1 MAKYKYTTVEEMP
14 PLAFSLE
21 STRKIP
27 TGSWRHVR
35 PVYKNKTSPCEV
47 GCPAGEKIPE
57 YFELLR
63 QKRYEE
69 AWYKILEDNPLPGV
83 TGRVCYHPCEGQCNR
98 KPYDEGVAIHNI
110 ERFVADQNLRNK
122 KLPRVSESPKSEKV
136 AIIGSGPAGLSCAY
150 QLARKG
156 YHAVIYE
163 ADHEPGGMLRYGIP
177 DYRLPKKILDKEIA
191 DIESTGVEIRPDSRI
206 GGSVAWSELE
216 KYDAVFVA
224 VGAMRSRKMDVPGE
238 DMKGVFTGVDFLWEI
253 NNGDVPKIG
262 RNVLVVGG
270 GNTAID
276 AARTAVRLGKK
287 ATILYRRTRTE
298 MPAVPEEIEE
308 AEKEGV
314 RFEFLVAPVKVTGS
328 KGKVSRIELMRMKL
342 GEPDASGRR
351 KPVPVKGSNFQV
363 AADTIISAIG
373 EEPDL
378 SFLPYSFLKKG
389 VRLFVDDDYS
399 TGVPGIFAGGD
410 AATNPNGTV
419 VNAIRAGKEAATSI
433 DEFLGWRTKSNGTP
447 HEVVRPEDV
456 NTFYFPH
463 ESRVKVPRI
472 PVAKSKTGFH
482 EVNKTLSEAQ
492 ALDEADRCFTCGT
505 CLHCDV
511 CMTFCPDVAISKD
524 ESGEYVIDYDHC
536 KGCGICVNE
545 CPREAMELVP
555 EGSREEVEEAQQV

>member
-47 GCPAGEKIPE
+47 GCPAGEKISV
-57 YFELLR
+57 YFELVR
-63 QKRYEE
+63 QKKYEE

-98 KPYDEGVAIHNI
+98 SAHDEPVAIHNI
-110 ERFVADQNLRNK
+110 ERFVADKNLRNK
-122 KLPRVSESPKSEKV
+122 KLPQVSESPKSEKIAV
-136 AIIGSGPAGLSCAY
+136 IGSGPAGLSCAY
-150 QLARKG
+150 QLSRKG
-156 YHAVIYE
+156 YRAVVYE
-163 ADHEPGGMLRYGIP
+163 ADHEAGGMLRYGIP
-177 DYRLPKKILDKEIA
+177 GYRLPKKILDKEIA
-191 DIESTGVEIRPDSRI
+191 DIESLGVEIRADSRI
-206 GGSVAWSELE
+206 GGNVAWSELE

-224 VGAMRSRKMDVPGE
+224 VGAMRSRKMEVPGE
-238 DMKGVFTGVDFLWEI
+238 EMKGVYTGVDFLRELSTG
-253 NNGDVPKIG
+253 NVPKIG
-262 RNVLVVGG
+262 RSVLVVGG

-276 AARTAVRLGKK
+276 AARSALRLGKK
-287 ATILYRRTRTE
+287 ATILYRRTRAE

-314 RFEFLVAPVKVTGS
+314 LFEFLVAPTKITGV
-328 KGKVSRIELMRMKL
+328 KGKANKIELIKMKL

-351 KPVPVKGSNFQV
+351 KPVPIKGSNFSM

-419 VNAIRAGKEAATSI
+419 VNAIRAGKDAANSI
-433 DEFLGWRTKSNGTP
+433 DEFLGWRSKSNGKP
-447 HEVVRPEDV
+447 HDVVRPGDI

-463 ESRVKVPRI
+463 EERVKVPRI
-472 PVAKSKTGFH
+472 TVEKSKATFG
-482 EVNKTLSEAQ
+482 EVNRTLSEDQ
-492 ALDEADRCFTCGT
+492 ALAEAERCFTCGT

-524 ESGEYVIDYDHC
+524 AHGEYVIDYDHC

-555 EGSREEVEEAQQV
+555 EESREGGEEAELA

>member
-1 MAKYKYTTVEEMP
+1 MTRYKYTTVEEMP

-47 GCPAGEKIPE
+47 GCPAGEKIPV
-57 YFELLR
+57 YFDLVR
-63 QKRYEE
+63 QKKYEE

-98 KPYDEGVAIHNI
+98 KPYDEAVAIHNI
-110 ERFVADQNLRNK
+110 ERFVADKNLRNK
-122 KLPRVSESPKSEKV
+122 KLPQVSETPKSEKV
-136 AIIGSGPAGLSCAY
+136 AVIGSGPAGLSCAY
-150 QLARKG
+150 QLSRKG
-156 YHAVIYE
+156 YRTVIFE

-177 DYRLPKKILDKEIA
+177 EYRLPKKILDKEIA
-191 DIESTGVEIRPDSRI
+191 DIESLGVEIRMDSRI
-206 GGSVAWSELE
+206 GGNVAWSELE
-216 KYDAVFVA
+216 KFDAVFVA
-224 VGAMRSRKMDVPGE
+224 VGAMRSRKMDVAGE
-238 DMKGVFTGVDFLWEI
+238 GLKGVYTGVDFLRDLSTGI
-253 NNGDVPKIG
+253 VPKVG
-262 RNVLVVGG
+262 RQVLVVGG

-276 AARTAVRLGKK
+276 AARSAVRLGKK
-287 ATILYRRTRTE
+287 ATILYRRTRAE

-314 RFEFLVAPVKVTGS
+314 RFEFLVAPAKITGV
-328 KGKVSRIELMRMKL
+328 KGKASKIELIKMKL

-351 KPVPVKGSNFQV
+351 RPVPVKGSNYTM

-419 VNAIRAGKEAATSI
+419 VNAIRAGKDAAKSI
-433 DEFLGWRTKSNGTP
+433 DEFLGWRTQSNGLS
-447 HEVVRPEDV
+447 HDVVHPDDV

-463 ESRVKVPRI
+463 EKRVKVPRI
-472 PVAKSKTGFH
+472 AVEKSKASFT
-482 EVNKTLSEAQ
+482 EVNRTLTEGQ
-492 ALDEADRCFTCGT
+492 ALDEAERCFTCGT

-511 CMTFCPDVAISKD
+511 CLTFCPDVAISKD
-524 ESGEYVIDYDHC
+524 KDGEYVIDYDHC

-555 EGSREEVEEAQQV
+555 EGAHEVEEEAVQA

>member
-1 MAKYKYTTVEEMP
+1 MGKYKFTTVEEMP

-21 STRKIP
+21 STRKIL

-35 PVYKNKTSPCEV
+35 PVYRNKTSPCEV
-47 GCPAGEKIPE
+47 GCPAGEKIPV
-57 YFELLR
+57 YFDLVR
-63 QKRYEE
+63 QRKYEE
-69 AWYKILEDNPLPGV
+69 AWHKILEDNPLPGV

-98 KPYDEGVAIHNI
+98 GEYDEPVAVHSI
-110 ERFVADQNLRNK
+110 ERFVADRNLRNK
-122 KLPRVSESPKSEKV
+122 RLPEITESPKSEKV
-136 AIIGSGPAGLSCAY
+136 AVIGSGPAGLSCAY

-156 YHAVIYE
+156 YRAVIYE

-177 DYRLPKKILDKEIA
+177 DYRLPRNILDKEIG
-191 DIESTGVEIRPDSRI
+191 DIGSLGVEINVDSRI
-206 GGSVAWSELE
+206 GGNVAWSELE

-224 VGAMRSRKMDVPGE
+224 VGAVRSRKIDVPGE
-238 DMKGVFTGVDFLWEI
+238 ELKGVYTGVDFLRELST
-253 NNGDVPKIG
+253 GTVPRIG
-262 RNVLVVGG
+262 RSVLVVGG

-276 AARTAVRLGKK
+276 AARSALRLGKR
-287 ATILYRRTRTE
+287 ATILYRRTRAE

-314 RFEFLVAPVKVTGS
+314 RFEFLVAPVRITGDKGRVS
-328 KGKVSRIELMRMKL
+328 KIELIRMKL
-342 GEPDASGRR
+342 GDPDESGRR
-351 KPVPVKGSNFQV
+351 KPVPIKGSEFSMH
-363 AADTIISAIG
+363 ADTVISAIG

-419 VNAIRAGKEAATSI
+419 VNAIRAGKQAAVSI
-433 DEFLGWRTKSNGTP
+433 DEFLGWRTKSNGLS
-447 HEVVRPEDV
+447 HDVVRPKDV

-463 ESRVKVPRI
+463 EKRAKIPRI
-472 PVAKSKTGFH
+472 TVEKSKATFT
-482 EVNKTLSEAQ
+482 EVNRTLTEAN
-492 ALDEADRCFTCGT
+492 ALAEAERCFTCGT

-524 ESGEYVIDYDHC
+524 ESGEYTIDYDHC

-555 EGSREEVEEAQQV
+555 EGSREGGEEAGQV